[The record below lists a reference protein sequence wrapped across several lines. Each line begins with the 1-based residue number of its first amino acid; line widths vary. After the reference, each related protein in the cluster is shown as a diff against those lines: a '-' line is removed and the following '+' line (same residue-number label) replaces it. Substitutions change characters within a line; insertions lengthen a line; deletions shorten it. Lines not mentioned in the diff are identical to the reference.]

1 MFLREEELPGIDALL
16 IRGVEVHAGALHLAV
31 EELVAG
37 GLIPRELRACLQ
49 PDGRLVIQT
58 AVVQPRSLRAQVG
71 GRLRARGV
79 LAGMAGGVCT
89 VVDEGEGVVFPD
101 VVVRPQPEIVRMA
114 TAAHHLVVLDEVR
127 LVRGLLPVARL
138 LVGGVEALA
147 VVVRVKKVERESS
160 TII

>member
-1 MFLREEELPGIDALL
+1 M
-16 IRGVEVHAGALHLAV
+16 
-31 EELVAG
+31 
-37 GLIPRELRACLQ
+37 
-49 PDGRLVIQT
+49 
-58 AVVQPRSLRAQVG
+58 
-71 GRLRARGV
+71 
-79 LAGMAGGVCT
+79 
-89 VVDEGEGVVFPD
+89 VFPD